1 MQFAA
6 RLTFLIAAS
15 TTPRVSTFS
24 FSLLSLEI
32 YKKVLSPFFSS
43 CNVGCGLCLCPLLAV
58 RQMFQGRSWLSWIH
72 KCCPLPENSHALTS
86 RFRFYAQITGEKVRN
101 PNHSTLINL
110 KYFRVEF
117 SWAQTTPPLQM
128 SSSRRRQ
135 SPATI
140 HDSRCSSL
148 WFWWAESRGAFQG
161 TNLSVVHWVTV
172 WVTGLC
178 CC

>member
-58 RQMFQGRSWLSWIH
+58 RQMFQ
-72 KCCPLPENSHALTS
+72 
-86 RFRFYAQITGEKVRN
+86 
-101 PNHSTLINL
+101 
-110 KYFRVEF
+110 
-117 SWAQTTPPLQM
+117 
-128 SSSRRRQ
+128 
-135 SPATI
+135 
-140 HDSRCSSL
+140 
-148 WFWWAESRGAFQG
+148 AEAG
-161 TNLSVVHWVTV
+161 
-172 WVTGLC
+172 
-178 CC
+178 